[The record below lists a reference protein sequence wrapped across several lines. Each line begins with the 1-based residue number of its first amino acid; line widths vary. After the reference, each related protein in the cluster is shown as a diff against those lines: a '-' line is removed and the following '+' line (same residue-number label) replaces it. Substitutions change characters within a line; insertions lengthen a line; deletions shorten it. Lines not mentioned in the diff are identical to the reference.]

1 MGPLKNKDKA
11 EEAWTKCFGSTSRA
25 RILTLQSSSFNSD
38 IRNEPQE
45 RQNGRGRQ
53 GVGIGKMVKNY
64 GFIYFFLDK

>member
-1 MGPLKNKDKA
+1 LTKGSNDKGVRLKD
-11 EEAWTKCFGSTSRA
+11 
-25 RILTLQSSSFNSD
+25 FNSD

-45 RQNGRGRQ
+45 RQKGRGNR

>member
-1 MGPLKNKDKA
+1 MWKLNP
-11 EEAWTKCFGSTSRA
+11 
-25 RILTLQSSSFNSD
+25 IPVFNSD

-45 RQNGRGRQ
+45 RQKGRGNR